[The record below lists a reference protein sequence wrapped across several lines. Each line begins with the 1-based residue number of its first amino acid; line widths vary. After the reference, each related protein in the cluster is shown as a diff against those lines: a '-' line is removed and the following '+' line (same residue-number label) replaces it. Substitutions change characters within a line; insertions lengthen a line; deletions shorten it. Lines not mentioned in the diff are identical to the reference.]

1 MTLSLSSYTREAARP
16 ARNCIMFAKH
26 FGWLPHGSWLR
37 YMMTSCGF
45 KSLVGC
51 PCGSS
56 KYQKHSSES
65 TILLKCTKDIKGHLR
80 RLNTYGSDLEN
91 EAALILARA
100 GKL

>member
-1 MTLSLSSYTREAARP
+1 
-16 ARNCIMFAKH
+16 MFAKH

-45 KSLVGC
+45 KSLVGS

-65 TILLKCTKDIKGHLR
+65 TILLKCTKDIKGHLK

-91 EAALILARA
+91 EAVLILARA